1 MVYIKFVPSFLL
13 SVGVV
18 VGESAWLGTEG
29 GGAGGVG
36 YGKGPWGKGVWGKV
50 VWGRA
55 FRGKNG
61 IGIVFSG
68 EMVGS
73 GWGKCVSRDGGTRR
87 NWRGVLSSGGKVGL
101 REVVW
106 KKGGLRDGDLGEGH
120 LRKDVMGQNGTG
132 VVI

>member
-1 MVYIKFVPSFLL
+1 M
-13 SVGVV
+13 
-18 VGESAWLGTEG
+18 
-29 GGAGGVG
+29 
-36 YGKGPWGKGVWGKV
+36 WGKVVWGKV

-61 IGIVFSG
+61 IGIVFSLVTWWEVGG
-68 EMVGS
+68 ESACRGMEGR
-73 GWGKCVSRDGGTRR
+73 GGIGEEYCPWG
-87 NWRGVLSSGGKVGL
+87 GGKVGL

-106 KKGGLRDGDLGEGH
+106 KKGGLRDGDLGEGD